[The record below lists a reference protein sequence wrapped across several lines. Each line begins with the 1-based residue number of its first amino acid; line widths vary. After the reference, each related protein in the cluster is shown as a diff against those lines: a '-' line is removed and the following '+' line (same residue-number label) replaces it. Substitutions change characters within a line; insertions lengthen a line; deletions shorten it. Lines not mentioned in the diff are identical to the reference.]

1 MAELNYTLSF
11 SDADNGWTSFHS
23 YQPEWMTMM
32 NNFLYTFKNG
42 NLYKHNQ
49 NPSRNTYYDIHH
61 KSAITTIFNNEPYQT
76 KQFKTI
82 ATNST
87 SSWETVITSD
97 QGKGHIQA
105 DQYEFKEGTWYAY
118 IRRNED
124 DASVSMISA
133 QGVGNVTTYNA
144 GVLTFTFNV
153 GSIISDGDKLYWLN
167 AGVLTLAGTITA
179 HSNNTITINP
189 TGTPPTNGSFIL
201 YMKNSE
207 AESYPTRGTYL
218 EVYFENEDYDYSEI
232 FMITSDVF
240 QSYP

>member
-1 MAELNYTLSF
+1 MAELIYTLSF
-11 SDADNGWTSFHS
+11 SDSDNGWTSFHS

-32 NNFLYTFKNG
+32 NNFLYTFKDG

-49 NPSRNTYYDIHH
+49 NLTRNTYYGVSYPS
-61 KSAITTIFNNEPYQT
+61 KITTIFNNEPSQT

-87 SSWETVITSD
+87 SSWDTQIISD
-97 QGKGHIQA
+97 QGSGHINA
-105 DQYEFKEGTWYAY
+105 DYYELKEGTWYAY
-118 IRRNED
+118 IRRNAND
-124 DASVSMISA
+124 TDVSMISV
-133 QGVGNVTTYNA
+133 QGVGNVTTYDA

-153 GSIISDGDKLYWLN
+153 GSIVSDGDKLYWLN
-167 AGVLTLAGTITA
+167 SGVPTLAGTITS
-179 HSNNTITINP
+179 HTTNTITINP

-218 EVYFENEDYDYSEI
+218 EVEFENNDTDYTEI
-232 FMITSDVF
+232 FMVTSDVF